1 MPLMVGWTGLT
12 AQPADGDGCEAP
24 RLTDAAPSMLSL
36 DYSAGKQT
44 VVPVSFAVV
53 PILRDVEPE
62 EATIWEEIFA
72 HDYAPVA
79 HGTTTPTLGPLA
91 LMALL
96 ELLRGAVS
104 SMGVKSLVLR
114 RQKLDDIS
122 IRVLVDNLLGG
133 NDEGGSLVQLD
144 LVSDRIGSF
153 TRTHYCTEP
162 LCCVFPP
169 NSY

>member
-1 MPLMVGWTGLT
+1 MVGWTGLA
-12 AQPADGDGCEAP
+12 AQPVDDTPTNGCEAP
-24 RLTDAAPSMLSL
+24 RLAVAAPAALSL

-53 PILRDVEPE
+53 PILRDVVETE
-62 EATIWEEIFA
+62 EAPVRWGEVFV
-72 HDYAPVA
+72 HDSAPDA
-79 HGTTTPTLGPLA
+79 RGTTTPALGPLA

-114 RQKLDDIS
+114 KQKLDDMS
-122 IRVLVDNLLGG
+122 LRVLVDNLLGG

-144 LVSDRIGSF
+144 LVSDRIESP
-153 TRTHYCTEP
+153 TRTHHCT
-162 LCCVFPP
+162 L
-169 NSY
+169 Y